1 MSIRIRLRPH
11 LSRRARPRPQGP
23 QARGT
28 RAALTRPEKTRS
40 KKVEEEGSK
49 QVVEGS
55 GEAGEATVE
64 FIGVMMILVIPVFY
78 LIITLGSL
86 QSALYAAEA
95 SARNAVRIVANNPQ
109 QQEAARLQGYLTFQD
124 YNIAAAPD
132 IHVSCQPAH
141 CQAGGS
147 VEVFV
152 ATSVPLPLLPDWLS
166 GGLSIPVEAQANMPI
181 AGVELR

>member
-11 LSRRARPRPQGP
+11 LSRRAQPRPQSP

-28 RAALTRPEKTRS
+28 RAALTRPGKRR
-40 KKVEEEGSK
+40 SK

-55 GEAGEATVE
+55 GEVGEATIE
-64 FIGVMMILVIPVFY
+64 FIGVMMILVIPIFY

-86 QSALYAAEA
+86 QSAVYAAEA

-124 YNIAAAPD
+124 YNIAATPD